1 MSLCPFYFGHCVVCP
16 SIYGF
21 WLPRWY
27 LQTFFLQYVLSYCAI
42 FFARFIVIQRLM
54 IIAGTI
60 YLLRCLCV
68 MSTAIPMPQKTYD
81 CTRLVCIIFR
91 EQSTSYGVS
100 VLCLRQY
107 QCLRRRM
114 TVHVWYVLCFG
125 NNPPLT
131 VSLCYVYGNTNAS
144 EDVWLYTFGMYY
156 ISGTIHLLP
165 CFCVIFTAI
174 LMPQKKYTLGMY
186 YYEEVPFRKISILYN
201 L

>member
-1 MSLCPFYFGHCVVCP
+1 MSTAIPMPQKTYDCTRLVCIIFREQSTSYSVSVLCLRQSQCLRRHMTYTFGMYYI
-16 SIYGF
+16 S
-21 WLPRWY
+21 
-27 LQTFFLQYVLSYCAI
+27 
-42 FFARFIVIQRLM
+42 
-54 IIAGTI
+54 GTI

-114 TVHVWYVLCFG
+114 TVHVWYVLYCW

-131 VSLCYVYGNTNAS
+131 VSLCYVYSNTNAS
-144 EDVWLYTFGMYY
+144 EDV
-156 ISGTIHLLP
+156 
-165 CFCVIFTAI
+165 
-174 LMPQKKYTLGMY
+174 
-186 YYEEVPFRKISILYN
+186 
-201 L
+201 